1 MEIVFFIVG
10 YSLRKDFAP
19 TSKFFPKRDWEQILS
34 LKRKGAN
41 YFLKETGRLSGSL
54 FFP

>member
-19 TSKFFPKRDWEQILS
+19 TSKFFPKRDWEAEWELILS
-34 LKRKGAN
+34 LKRPGVN
-41 YFLKETGRLSGSL
+41 SFLKETRSKL
-54 FFP
+54 FP